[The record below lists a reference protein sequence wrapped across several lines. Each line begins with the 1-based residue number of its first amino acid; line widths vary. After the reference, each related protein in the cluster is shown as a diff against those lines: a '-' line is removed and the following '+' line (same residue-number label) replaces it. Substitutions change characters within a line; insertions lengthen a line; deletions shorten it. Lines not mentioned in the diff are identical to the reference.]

1 MKNEEA
7 MKIRVKICGITRV
20 EDAVHAEKNGADAI
34 GVVACSD
41 SPRSV
46 PLERVAEIFD
56 ALGPFVTTVIVTHT
70 TSESELAAL
79 LDLDPGA
86 VQLSHPFTRF
96 PGYKGKIIRVIGK
109 GEELPG
115 DCDALAV
122 DESRGK
128 GLCYDPV
135 FAKKIVDEAA
145 VPVMLCGGLT
155 PGNVTEAIRRVH
167 PYAVD
172 VCSGVERR
180 PGVKEPRLVRA
191 FLENAGRF
199 APVPDDDRTGED

>member
-1 MKNEEA
+1 VR
-7 MKIRVKICGITRV
+7 KIRVKICGTTSV
-20 EDAVHAEKNGADAI
+20 EDALLAEEAGADAI

-70 TSESELAAL
+70 TSETELAAL

-86 VQLSHPFTRF
+86 VQLFHPFTRF
-96 PGYKGKIIRVIGK
+96 FGYGGKIIRVIGR
-109 GEELPG
+109 GEALPA

-122 DESRGK
+122 DESKGRGMR
-128 GLCYDPV
+128 YDPV
-135 FAKKIVDEAA
+135 FARTIVDEAD

-155 PGNVTEAIRRVH
+155 PGNVREAIREVR

-191 FLENAGRF
+191 FLQNAGRY
-199 APVPDDDRTGED
+199 APACDDDRTGED